1 MPRMDHRMN
10 FAAAASAAILGALVY
25 AGAAPAQPAN
35 GPSAT
40 KQIPDLSGIWTKN
53 RGRLGAVKNMSPYPD
68 MVMGDYTDPILKP
81 WVAAVIK
88 KRAEMEKE
96 GNPPPEAKM
105 TCWPDA
111 PPNTLAVIGGE
122 EILQTPK
129 TVFLLTG
136 NDHQWRTVPLDQA
149 HSANPKPSWY
159 GESVGHYDGDTLV
172 VDTIGVNT
180 EPMSMIDDFGT
191 PHTAAL
197 HVIERYHLVSGG
209 KTMNVDIIVDDPGAF
224 TKKWEVTATF
234 NRSPNPM
241 NESVCSA
248 NNRLDMY
255 GPSIG
260 KMPEAKYISPF

>member
-1 MPRMDHRMN
+1 
-10 FAAAASAAILGALVY
+10 
-25 AGAAPAQPAN
+25 
-35 GPSAT
+35 
-40 KQIPDLSGIWTKN
+40 
-53 RGRLGAVKNMSPYPD
+53 
-68 MVMGDYTDPILKP
+68 
-81 WVAAVIK
+81 
-88 KRAEMEKE
+88 MEKE

-136 NDHQWRTVPLDQA
+136 NDHQWRTVPLDQP
-149 HSANPKPSWY
+149 HSVHPKPSWY
-159 GESVGHYDGDTLV
+159 GESVGHYEGDTLV

-180 EPMSMIDDFGT
+180 DPMSMIDDFGT

-197 HVIERYHLVSGG
+197 HVIERYHLVNGG

-224 TKKWEVTATF
+224 TKKWTVTATF